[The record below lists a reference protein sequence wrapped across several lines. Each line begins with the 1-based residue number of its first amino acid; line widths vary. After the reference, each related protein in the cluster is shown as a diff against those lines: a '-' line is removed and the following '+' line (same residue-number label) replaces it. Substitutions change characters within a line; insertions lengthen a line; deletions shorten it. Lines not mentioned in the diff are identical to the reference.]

1 MSFPRIPYSKDARGI
16 SSIEYSLLVSVAIT
30 AASFM
35 GVGVSHGITASLKQ
49 SYIDVLNSATV
60 PLAPASK
67 PCLEGAHGKSV
78 ICPGITSQF
87 K

>member
-1 MSFPRIPYSKDARGI
+1 MTFPRIPYSKDARGV
-16 SSIEYSLLVSVAIT
+16 SSIEYSLLVGVAIT

-49 SYIDVLNSATV
+49 SRIDVLNPAIV

-67 PCLEGAHGKSV
+67 PCLEGAHGQSA